1 MVFLLLVKI
10 RVGQP
15 AQNSFRLLYSSYLA
29 KFGPQSRILFI
40 LLRGGDVQLFLEK
53 LTIGREGEGLVFDI
67 NFLFFWQANY
77 D

>member
-40 LLRGGDVQLFLEK
+40 LLRGGCP
-53 LTIGREGEGLVFDI
+53 TIFGKINDREGGGRVGV
-67 NFLFFWQANY
+67 
-77 D
+77 